1 MMKSSVICSVVT
13 TALVVGLSP
22 AARALDKVPVISLD
36 LARKMAA
43 ACEAKAKEM
52 NWKMNISVVD
62 SGANEIFFEKMNGA
76 YLGSRE
82 IAFHKAQ
89 TAAHFPFPTRFFSE
103 LAFGKDLKGGKEP
116 GIAYVPNLTAF
127 AGGLP
132 IMTADKVQIGA
143 IGVSGATADQ
153 DEACAQAGIDAAQ
166 EDLK

>member
-1 MMKSSVICSVVT
+1 MICSVVT

-43 ACEAKAKEM
+43 GCEAKAKEM

-89 TAAHFPFPTRFFSE
+89 TEAHFPFPTRFFSE
-103 LAFGKDLKGGKEP
+103 LAFGKDRRITDYDRGQG
-116 GIAYVPNLTAF
+116 
-127 AGGLP
+127 
-132 IMTADKVQIGA
+132 ADWRDRGQRSHRR
-143 IGVSGATADQ
+143 SG
-153 DEACAQAGIDAAQ
+153 
-166 EDLK
+166 

>member
-1 MMKSSVICSVVT
+1 MKSPAIGFIVMS
-13 TALVVGLSP
+13 AAVVGLSP
-22 AARALDKVPVISLD
+22 VALALDKVPVISLD

-43 ACEAKAKEM
+43 SCEAKAKEM

-62 SGANEIFFEKMNGA
+62 SGANEIFFEKMDGA

-166 EDLK
+166 DNLK